1 MASIRLAAVAP
12 VIAGL
17 LATSC
22 IESPGPSPSSAPR
35 QLAATHVVMPEE
47 DAAHP
52 GKALFDKNCAACHN
66 NGEATRAPATASL
79 RLMRRESVEYALTV
93 GYMRTQ
99 AKMLSAAE
107 RNQVEDWLELGQP
120 DTGSWVKQAMC
131 KGGVAKIDA
140 SAKPVAQTFG
150 LNNANTRNVTAEQS
164 GLKKEDFPNLELAW
178 AVGLPQTPSMRS
190 QPVVA
195 GNTIFVVA
203 SDAGRMYAFDTNTG
217 CVKWQYENPGP
228 LRSSLTYAEISK
240 GRPVILAG
248 DGMGFVVAIDAKNG
262 KQVWRSDVRMHEANR
277 ITGAPVVYKDKVF
290 APLSATEINHAVDES
305 YECCKAQG
313 AVIAISL
320 KDGKKIWTGRTMNE
334 AKPTQKSRVGTQMWG
349 PSGAPIWNT
358 PAIDEKRGLVY
369 VGTGEQNSIP
379 FVETTDAIVAF
390 DINTG
395 ERKWVFQATP
405 KDLWHYACP
414 RGANCF
420 GADQGVTVDHD
431 FGGSVVI
438 AKLADGRDILLSGQK
453 SGMIWALDPD
463 NNGKLIWNTRLSR
476 GGANGGVHWGIAVD
490 GKRVFAPMNDNA
502 KPSDEFPIAGVALHA
517 LDIETGKI
525 AWTQKGEGDCSGD
538 RKTRYAACETRFGFS
553 PAPMVVDGAVLQ
565 GSVDGI
571 LRVFDA
577 ETGAKLWT
585 YDTMRKFD
593 TVNGVAGNGG
603 AIDSSPYVA
612 ANGML
617 FLVSGYARFGESP
630 GNVLLAFRPKK

>member
-1 MASIRLAAVAP
+1 MTRIALLTALAF
-12 VIAGL
+12 GL
-17 LATSC
+17 LGASC
-22 IESPGPSPSSAPR
+22 ELAPGMAPTKVAR
-35 QLAATHVVMPEE
+35 VVTPEE

-52 GKALFDKNCAACHN
+52 GKALFDKNCAGCHSA
-66 NGEATRAPATASL
+66 GEATRAPSTAAL
-79 RLMRRESVEYALTV
+79 RVMRRESVEYALTI

-99 AKMLSAAE
+99 AKMLSVAE
-107 RNQVEDWLELGQP
+107 RHSLEDWLELGQQ
-120 DTGSWVKQAMC
+120 DNRAWVKQVAC
-131 KGGVAKIDA
+131 KGDAATVDAAAK
-140 SAKPVAQTFG
+140 VTAQTWG
-150 LNNANTRNVTAEQS
+150 LNNANTRVATAAET
-164 GLKKEDFPNLELAW
+164 GLHKSDFPNLELAW

-195 GNTIFVVA
+195 GSTIFVVA
-203 SDAGRMYAFDTNTG
+203 SDAGRMYAFDTDTG
-217 CVKWQYENPGP
+217 CVKWEYESAGP

-248 DGMGFVVAIDAKNG
+248 DAMGFVVAVDARNG
-262 KQVWRSDVRMHEANR
+262 KQVWRSDVRLHESNR

-290 APLSATEINHAVDES
+290 APISATEINHAVDES

-313 AVIAISL
+313 AIVAVSL
-320 KDGKKIWTGRTMNE
+320 KDGKKLWVGRTMDE
-334 AKPTQKSRVGTQMWG
+334 AKQTQKSRVGTQMWG

-369 VGTGEQNSIP
+369 AGTGEQNSIP
-379 FVETTDAIVAF
+379 FVETTDAIVAW

-420 GADQGVTVDHD
+420 GADQGITVDHD

-438 AKLADGRDILLSGQK
+438 AKRADGRDILLSGQK

-490 GKRVFAPMNDNA
+490 EKHVFAPMNDNA

-517 LDIETGKI
+517 LDIETGRI
-525 AWTQKGEGDCSGD
+525 AWTQKGAGDCSGD
-538 RKTRYAACETRFGFS
+538 RKTRYAQCETRFGFS
-553 PAPMVVDGAVLQ
+553 PAPMVIDGAVLQ

-577 ETGAKLWT
+577 QTGAPIWS

-593 TVNGVAGNGG
+593 TVNGVPANGG

-617 FLVSGYARFGESP
+617 FLVSGYARFGETP
-630 GNVLLAFRPKK
+630 GNVLLAFKPKK

>member
-1 MASIRLAAVAP
+1 MTRIAILAAMAF
-12 VIAGL
+12 GL
-17 LATSC
+17 LGTSC
-22 IESPGPSPSSAPR
+22 VQAPERGPVKVTR
-35 QLAATHVVMPEE
+35 VVTAEE

-52 GKALFDKNCAACHN
+52 GKTLFDKNCATCHN
-66 NGEATRAPATASL
+66 NGEATRAPSTASL
-79 RLMRRESVEYALTV
+79 RLMRRESVEYALTA

-99 AKMLSAAE
+99 AKMLSASE
-107 RNQVEDWLELGQP
+107 RNLLEDWLELGQN
-120 DTGSWVKQAMC
+120 DNSAWVKQALC
-131 KGGVAKIDA
+131 KGDAARIDA
-140 SAKPVAQTFG
+140 SARPAAQTFG
-150 LNNANTRNVTAEQS
+150 LNNANTRMATGAET
-164 GLKKEDFPNLELAW
+164 GLHKDDFAKLDLAW

-217 CVKWQYENPGP
+217 CVKWEYENAGP

-248 DGMGFVVAIDAKNG
+248 DATGFVVAVDARNG
-262 KQVWRSDVRMHEANR
+262 KQVWRSDVRLHESNR

-320 KDGKKIWTGRTMNE
+320 KDGKKIWTGRTMPE
-334 AKPTQKSRVGTQMWG
+334 AVMTQKSRAGTQMWG

-358 PAIDEKRGLVY
+358 PAIDEKRNLVY

-379 FVETTDAIVAF
+379 FVETTDAILAF
-390 DINTG
+390 DIDTG

-420 GADQGVTVDHD
+420 GADQGITVDHD

-438 AKLADGRDILLSGQK
+438 ARRADGRDILLAGQK

-463 NNGKLIWNTRLSR
+463 NNGALIWNTRLSR

-490 GKRVFAPMNDNA
+490 DKRVYAPMNDNA
-502 KPSDEFPIAGVALHA
+502 RPSEEFPIAGVALHA

-525 AWTQKGEGDCSGD
+525 AWTQKGAGDCTGD

-553 PAPMVVDGAVLQ
+553 PAPMIVDGAVLQ

-577 ETGAKLWT
+577 ETGAPLWT

-593 TVNGVAGNGG
+593 TVNGVPGNGG
-603 AIDSSPYVA
+603 SIDSSPYVA

-617 FLVSGYARFGESP
+617 FLISGYARFGESP
-630 GNVLLAFRPKK
+630 GNVLLAFKPKKQPA

>member
-1 MASIRLAAVAP
+1 MTRIAILMAMAL
-12 VIAGL
+12 GL
-17 LATSC
+17 LGASC
-22 IESPGPSPSSAPR
+22 VQAPESEPVKVAR
-35 QLAATHVVMPEE
+35 MVRPED

-66 NGEATRAPATASL
+66 NGEATRAPSTASL
-79 RLMRRESVEYALTV
+79 RLMRRESVEYALTA

-99 AKMLSAAE
+99 AKTLSTAE
-107 RNQVEDWLELGQP
+107 RNLLEDWLELGQS
-120 DTGSWVKQAMC
+120 DNSAWVKQALC
-131 KGGVAKIDA
+131 KGGAAGIDA

-150 LNNANTRNVTAEQS
+150 LNNANTRMATAAET
-164 GLKKEDFPNLELAW
+164 GLRKEDFPNLELAW

-217 CVKWQYENPGP
+217 CVKWEYESAGP

-240 GRPVILAG
+240 GKPVILAG
-248 DGMGFVVAIDAKNG
+248 DATGFVVAVDARNG
-262 KQVWRSDVRMHEANR
+262 RQVWRSDVRLHESNR

-320 KDGKKIWTGRTMNE
+320 KDGKKIWTGRTMPE
-334 AKPTQKSRVGTQMWG
+334 AVMTQKSRAGTQMWG

-358 PAIDEKRGLVY
+358 PAIDEKRNLVY

-390 DINTG
+390 DIDTG
-395 ERKWVFQATP
+395 ERRWVFQATP

-414 RGANCF
+414 RGANCY
-420 GADQGVTVDHD
+420 GADQGITVDHD

-438 AKLADGRDILLSGQK
+438 ARRADGRDILLAGQK

-463 NNGKLIWNTRLSR
+463 NNGALIWNTRLSR

-490 GKRVFAPMNDNA
+490 DKRVYAPMNDNA
-502 KPSDEFPIAGVALHA
+502 RPSEEFPTAGVALHA

-525 AWTQKGEGDCSGD
+525 AWTQKGAGDCSGD

-553 PAPMVVDGAVLQ
+553 PAPMIVDGAVLQ

-577 ETGAKLWT
+577 ETGVPLWT

-593 TVNGVAGNGG
+593 TVNGVPGNGG
-603 AIDSSPYVA
+603 SIDSSPYVA

-630 GNVLLAFRPKK
+630 GNVLLAFKPKK